1 MKTAFKFRI
10 FVSLSALFIL
20 ASCGGGGGGGGGG
33 DGATGGGSSTIPL
46 TISTQPSAQSVSA
59 GQIATFSV
67 TASGI
72 DPLKYQW
79 YRGGSAISGATLSS
93 YTTPATVIAD
103 NGSIYKVVVTDGT
116 GASITSIEVTL
127 TVIESNLANLVISEV
142 ATCYYY
148 DITCW
153 FEIYNP
159 NSAAINLSSYQV
171 KVSSINVTNGS
182 EATPITNYTLPSFE
196 VAAGSYAILS
206 GNVDGLSQRGTQL
219 IQIRSGNQIPFWTG
233 SGFVELMKDGATVDF
248 VRFGS
253 STQIPTTSS
262 QWSGS
267 SVGALPYSAS
277 SYGKSIARLYPD
289 IATID
294 TNTAS
299 DWSSIDWTTPAGRND
314 VPVGAVDADGD
325 GIPDSAEVS
334 GGTFAGLDLHSMGA
348 RTGQK
353 NIFIEVDYMNSIDAG
368 VIPRRESLQM
378 VVDSF
383 NAQSIKV
390 HFDAG
395 TTFSSSFSTTDF
407 NLGQGSAAVVYEQCV
422 TMDQT
427 TCTLNISSRRSIYD
441 WKAEYMDLRR
451 RSVFH
456 YLLMGNSQNANGSAG
471 SSGLAEVVGNDLLVT
486 MGNWGFVT
494 TPGIPLNQLIN
505 MQASTIMHEL
515 GHNLGLRHGGNEDT
529 NYKPN
534 YWSIMNYLYQLN
546 GLDQAPNASSAY
558 QRWRR
563 ERGDGSPS
571 RCSLSNSPCGSPS
584 QFIMSY
590 SDGSSSNLTEAAL
603 SEAVNIGRGTTGGS
617 YADWNLNGSLTA
629 GTISRDLNG
638 DSIWMTL
645 RDHNDW
651 ANLNFPFVRSYQSQ
665 FGASN
670 LSRTRQSETPRLDAM
685 TNDLQP
691 YIKEDL
697 PSIKLLEEIRRAR

>member
-1 MKTAFKFRI
+1 MKTAFKYRI
-10 FVSLSALFIL
+10 FAALLALFIL
-20 ASCGGGGGGGGGG
+20 ASCGGGGGGGGG
-33 DGATGGGSSTIPL
+33 ATNGGGSTTPL
-46 TISTQPSAQSVSA
+46 TISTQPSAQSVTA
-59 GQIATFSV
+59 GQAVTFSV
-67 TASGI
+67 TASGT
-72 DPLKYQW
+72 DPLTYQW
-79 YRGGSAISGATLSS
+79 YRGGSAIFGATLSS

-103 NGSIYKVVVTDGT
+103 NGSIYKVVITDGT
-116 GASITSIEVTL
+116 SASITSTEVAL
-127 TVIESNLANLVISEV
+127 TVIGSNLTYLVISEV

-148 DITCW
+148 DVTCW

-219 IQIRSGNQIPFWTG
+219 IQIRSGNQVPWW
-233 SGFVELMKDGATVDF
+233 SDNGFIELIKDSTTVDF
-248 VRFGS
+248 VRFGTS
-253 STQIPTTSS
+253 VQMPVTSS

-267 SVGALPYSAS
+267 SVAALPYSAS

-299 DWSSIDWTTPAGRND
+299 DWSSVDWTTPAGRND

-334 GGTFAGLDLHSMGA
+334 GGTYAGMDLYSMGA

-353 NIFIEVDYMNSIDAG
+353 NIFIELDYMYSIDPG
-368 VIPRRESLQM
+368 IIPRRESLQM
-378 VVDSF
+378 IVDSF

-395 TTFSSSFSTTDF
+395 TTFSSSFSTIDF
-407 NLGQGSAAVVYEQCV
+407 NLGQGSAEVAYERCVY
-422 TMDQT
+422 MNQT
-427 TCTLNISSRRSIYD
+427 TCTLNTSSRRSIYD

-451 RSVFH
+451 RNIFH
-456 YLLMGNSQNANGSAG
+456 YLLMGNAQNANGSNGGAWG
-471 SSGLAEVVGNDLLVT
+471 VAEVIGNDLLIT
-486 MGNWGFVT
+486 MGNSSFSTATGT
-494 TPGIPLNQLIN
+494 PLNKLIN
-505 MQASTIMHEL
+505 QQAAVIMHEL

-534 YWSIMNYLYQLN
+534 YWSTMNYLYASN
-546 GLDQAPNASSAY
+546 GLDQSPNASTAY

-563 ERGDGSPS
+563 EIGDGSPAL
-571 RCSLSNSPCGSPS
+571 CGLSNSPCGSPS
-584 QFIMSY
+584 QFIINF
-590 SDGSSSNLTEAAL
+590 SDGSSSNLDETAL
-603 SEAVNIGRGTTGGS
+603 SEAANIGRGTTGGS
-617 YADWNLNGSLTA
+617 YADWNLNDSLTA

-638 DSIWMTL
+638 DSRRTSL
-645 RDHNDW
+645 TDYNDW
-651 ANLNFPFVRSYQSQ
+651 ANLVFPFLRNAWSQ
-665 FGASN
+665 PYISN
-670 LSRTRQSETPRLDAM
+670 FVSDAPKRPILDPM
-685 TNDLQP
+685 TNDLQS
-691 YIKEDL
+691 YIKEDP